1 IDSTS
6 FTTGWPILVYPNAP
20 DLLTQPDDIFYT
32 RCGHVFH
39 FKCLSQWLERSKTCP
54 QCREKVTHNRIHR
67 LYLTVSN
74 ETTVESDPYTQD
86 KLASLKFQILLKEK
100 DINYFMSKNSTLEK
114 QNAGLRREVRK
125 LESETKEKNS
135 AIYALKEQTKYFKEQ
150 LVGYE
155 SAKKE
160 IIQLKK
166 KLEELRN
173 IQMLLDAPI
182 EDVKDIIG
190 RDKDP
195 ATLLTY
201 ITIMKKE
208 TISNLNKIKCLKIK
222 MKNLQD
228 EHAKLTMTSSQCY
241 SNNRLLKEFT
251 NCKKEKL
258 ALQTRVNEL
267 EKILGIA
274 ESSDHV
280 VTGTLKNVK
289 GKDEVTQE
297 ECLVS
302 ATLKKSVV
310 KKRTHTISSPT
321 KHNREHIV
329 SKSNIEKNDASSSIV
344 EIMDNECSKNYSK
357 LRNLDSDTSIPLKKT
372 RFSKMHEK
380 TNDENDVLLDNSIE
394 NLLHICKHADT
405 STNAVSKAF
414 KEKNEREKS
423 SKMKHHEDIIDLT

>member
-1 IDSTS
+1 
-6 FTTGWPILVYPNAP
+6 
-20 DLLTQPDDIFYT
+20 
-32 RCGHVFH
+32 
-39 FKCLSQWLERSKTCP
+39 
-54 QCREKVTHNRIHR
+54 
-67 LYLTVSN
+67 
-74 ETTVESDPYTQD
+74 
-86 KLASLKFQILLKEK
+86 
-100 DINYFMSKNSTLEK
+100 MSKNSTLEK

-135 AIYALKEQTKYFKEQ
+135 GIYALKEQTKYFKEQ

-182 EDVKDIIG
+182 EDIKDIIG

-208 TISNLNKIKCLKIK
+208 TMSNLSKIRCLKIK
-222 MKNLQD
+222 VKNLQD

-274 ESSDHV
+274 ENSDRV

-297 ECLVS
+297 ECLTS

-321 KHNREHIV
+321 KHNREHVCQQEKRMLFTIYYFHYLFFYRYNFFIFLKQIV

-372 RFSKMHEK
+372 RFSKMHEE
-380 TNDENDVLLDNSIE
+380 TNDENDVLFDNSIE

-405 STNAVSKAF
+405 STNAVSKAS
-414 KEKNEREKS
+414 KEKTEREKS
-423 SKMKHHEDIIDLT
+423 SKMKHHEEDIIDLT